1 MVTTV
6 TVNPAIDRTLIVNE
20 FKIGAVNRVSR
31 TIIDA
36 GGKGVNVAKNL
47 KNLGCDVKCLG
58 FMGPNGKYIENVLSE
73 LGIKFN
79 FVQIKND
86 IRTNIKIVDEI
97 RHTYTDI
104 NEAGPDVSQDEI
116 EKLILSINEHADLSD
131 VIVLSGSLLPNMDK
145 DFYRQIIEKVS
156 EKGVKVILDADGD
169 ALKLGVEGKPYMI
182 KPNIHEL
189 RRMTGKNLESV
200 DEIIEEGMR
209 IIESGIS
216 IVAVS
221 MGGSGSI
228 VVTEDKAYKVK
239 PIKVQVK
246 GTVGAGDA
254 YVAGFAY
261 GLSENL
267 SIEEAIKMAS
277 SASTSVIMREGTKAC
292 SLKDVEELKEK
303 VEIEVIER

>member
-6 TVNPAIDRTLIVNE
+6 TVNPAIDRTLIVND
-20 FKIGAVNRVSR
+20 FRLGAVNRVSR

-36 GGKGVNVAKNL
+36 GGKGINVAKNL

-58 FMGPNGKYIENVLSE
+58 FMGPNGKYIENVLKDS
-73 LGIKFN
+73 GIDCR
-79 FVQIKND
+79 FVRIKSD
-86 IRTNIKIVDEI
+86 IRTNIKIVDVI
-97 RHTYTDI
+97 SHTYTDI
-104 NEAGPDVSQDEI
+104 NEAGPDVSQDEM
-116 EKLILSINEHADLSD
+116 EKLISSINEHVDLSD
-131 VIVLSGSLLPNMDK
+131 VIVLSGSLLPNMEE
-145 DFYRQIIEKVS
+145 DFYKQIIEKVNA
-156 EKGVKVILDADGD
+156 KGAKVILDADGD
-169 ALKLGVEGKPYMI
+169 ALKLGIEGKPYMI
-182 KPNIHEL
+182 KPNINEL
-189 RRMTGKNLESV
+189 RRVSKKNLESV
-200 DEIIEEGMR
+200 DEIIEEGVR

-228 VVTEDKAYKVK
+228 VVTKEKAYKVR

-267 SIEEAIKMAS
+267 PVEDTIKIAS

-292 SLKDVEELKEK
+292 SLKDVEELKKK

>member
-6 TVNPAIDRTLIVNE
+6 TVNPAIDRTLIVND
-20 FKIGAVNRVSR
+20 FRLGAVNRVSR

-36 GGKGVNVAKNL
+36 GGKGINVAKNL

-58 FMGPNGKYIENVLSE
+58 FMGPNGEYIENVLKDS
-73 LGIKFN
+73 GIDCR
-79 FVQIKND
+79 FVRIKSD

-97 RHTYTDI
+97 SHTYTDI
-104 NEAGPDVSQDEI
+104 NEAGPDVSQDEM
-116 EKLILSINEHADLSD
+116 EKLISSINEHVDLSD
-131 VIVLSGSLLPNMDK
+131 VIVLSGSLLPNMEE
-145 DFYRQIIEKVS
+145 DFYKQIIEKVNA
-156 EKGVKVILDADGD
+156 KGAKVILDADGD
-169 ALKLGVEGKPYMI
+169 ALKLGIEGKPYMI
-182 KPNIHEL
+182 KPNINEL
-189 RRMTGKNLESV
+189 RRVSKKNLESV
-200 DEIIEEGMR
+200 DEIIEEGVR

-228 VVTEDKAYKVK
+228 VVTKEKAYKVR

-267 SIEEAIKMAS
+267 PVEDTIKIAS

-292 SLKDVEELKEK
+292 SLKDVEELKKK

>member
-97 RHTYTDI
+97 SHTYTDI
-104 NEAGPDVSQDEI
+104 NEAGPDISRDEI

-228 VVTEDKAYKVK
+228 VVTEDKAYKVN

>member
-6 TVNPAIDRTLIVNE
+6 TVNPAIDRTLIVND
-20 FKIGAVNRVSR
+20 FRLGAVNRVSR

-104 NEAGPDVSQDEI
+104 NEAGPDVSRGEI

-156 EKGVKVILDADGD
+156 GKGVKVILDADGD

-228 VVTEDKAYKVK
+228 VVTKEKAYKVN

-261 GLSENL
+261 GLSKDL
-267 SIEEAIKMAS
+267 PIEEAIKMAS

>member
-6 TVNPAIDRTLIVNE
+6 TVNPAIDRTLIVND
-20 FKIGAVNRVSR
+20 FRLGAVNRVSR

-36 GGKGVNVAKNL
+36 GGKGINVAKNL

-58 FMGPNGKYIENVLSE
+58 FMGPNGKYIENVLKES
-73 LGIKFN
+73 GIDCR
-79 FVQIKND
+79 FVQIKSD

-97 RHTYTDI
+97 NHTYTDI
-104 NEAGPDVSQDEI
+104 NEAGPDVSQSEI
-116 EKLILSINEHADLSD
+116 EKLISSINEHADLSD
-131 VIVLSGSLLPNMDK
+131 VIVLSGSLLPNMEE
-145 DFYRQIIEKVS
+145 DFYRQIIEKVN
-156 EKGVKVILDADGD
+156 EKGAKVILDADGD
-169 ALKLGVEGKPYMI
+169 ALKLGIEGKPYMI

-189 RRMTGKNLESV
+189 RRVSKKNLESV
-200 DEIIEEGMR
+200 DEIIEEGVR

-221 MGGSGSI
+221 MGGSGSM
-228 VVTEDKAYKVK
+228 VVTKERAYKVR

-267 SIEEAIKMAS
+267 PVEDTIKIAS

-292 SLKDVEELKEK
+292 SLKDVEELKKK

>member
-6 TVNPAIDRTLIVNE
+6 TVNPAIDRTLIVND
-20 FKIGAVNRVSR
+20 FRLGAVNRVSR

-104 NEAGPDVSQDEI
+104 NEAGPDVSRDEI

-228 VVTEDKAYKVK
+228 VVTKEKAYKVN

-261 GLSENL
+261 GLSKDL
-267 SIEEAIKMAS
+267 PIEEAIKMAS

>member
-6 TVNPAIDRTLIVNE
+6 TVNPAIDRTLIVND
-20 FKIGAVNRVSR
+20 FRLGAVNRVSR

-36 GGKGVNVAKNL
+36 GGKGINVAKNL
-47 KNLGCDVKCLG
+47 KNLGCDVTCLG

-73 LGIKFN
+73 LGIKFR

-86 IRTNIKIVDEI
+86 IRTNIKVVDEVS
-97 RHTYTDI
+97 HTYTDI
-104 NEAGPDVSQDEI
+104 NEAGPDVSYGEI

-145 DFYRQIIEKVS
+145 DFYRQIIEKVNK
-156 EKGVKVILDADGD
+156 KGAKVILDADGD
-169 ALKLGVEGKPYMI
+169 ALKFGIEGKPYMI
-182 KPNIHEL
+182 KPNIHEI
-189 RRMTGKNLESV
+189 RRMSEKNLESA

-209 IIESGIS
+209 IIEGGIS

-228 VVTEDKAYKVK
+228 VVTKEKAYRVK

-261 GLSENL
+261 ALSKNL
-267 SIEEAIKMAS
+267 PIEDAIKMAS

>member
-1 MVTTV
+1 M
-6 TVNPAIDRTLIVNE
+6 
-20 FKIGAVNRVSR
+20 SQ
-31 TIIDA
+31 
-36 GGKGVNVAKNL
+36 KNL

-58 FMGPNGKYIENVLSE
+58 FMGPNGKYIENVLKES
-73 LGIKFN
+73 GIDCR
-79 FVQIKND
+79 FVQIKSD

-97 RHTYTDI
+97 NHTYTDI
-104 NEAGPDVSQDEI
+104 NEAGPDVSQSEI
-116 EKLILSINEHADLSD
+116 EKLISSINEHADLSD
-131 VIVLSGSLLPNMDK
+131 VIVLSGSLLPNMEE
-145 DFYRQIIEKVS
+145 DFYRQIIEKVN
-156 EKGVKVILDADGD
+156 EKGAKVILDADGD
-169 ALKLGVEGKPYMI
+169 ALKLGIEGKPYMI

-189 RRMTGKNLESV
+189 RRVSKKNLESV
-200 DEIIEEGMR
+200 DEIIEEGVR

-221 MGGSGSI
+221 MGGSGSM
-228 VVTEDKAYKVK
+228 VVTKERAYKVR

-267 SIEEAIKMAS
+267 PVEDTIKIAS

-292 SLKDVEELKEK
+292 SLKDVEELKKK

>member
-6 TVNPAIDRTLIVNE
+6 TVNPAIDRTLIVND
-20 FKIGAVNRVSR
+20 IRLGAVNRVSR

-145 DFYRQIIEKVS
+145 DFYRQIIEKVNG
-156 EKGVKVILDADGD
+156 KGVKVILDADGD

-228 VVTEDKAYKVK
+228 VVTEDKAYKVN

>member
-6 TVNPAIDRTLIVNE
+6 TVNPAIDRTLIVND
-20 FKIGAVNRVSR
+20 FRLGAVNRVSR

-36 GGKGVNVAKNL
+36 GGKGINVAKNL

-58 FMGPNGKYIENVLSE
+58 FMGPNGKYVENVLKES
-73 LGIKFN
+73 GIDCR
-79 FVQIKND
+79 FVQIKSD

-97 RHTYTDI
+97 NHTYTDI

-116 EKLILSINEHADLSD
+116 EKLISSINEHADLSD
-131 VIVLSGSLLPNMDK
+131 VIVLSGSLLPNMEE
-145 DFYRQIIEKVS
+145 DFYRQIIEKVN
-156 EKGVKVILDADGD
+156 EKGAKVILDADGD
-169 ALKLGVEGKPYMI
+169 ALKLGIEGKPYMI

-189 RRMTGKNLESV
+189 RRVSKKNLESV
-200 DEIIEEGMR
+200 DEIIEEGVR

-228 VVTEDKAYKVK
+228 VVTKERAYKVR

-267 SIEEAIKMAS
+267 PVEDTMKIAS

-292 SLKDVEELKEK
+292 SLKDVEELKKK

>member
-6 TVNPAIDRTLIVNE
+6 TVNPAIDRTLIVND
-20 FKIGAVNRVSR
+20 FRLGAVNRVSR

-36 GGKGVNVAKNL
+36 GGKGINVAKNL

-86 IRTNIKIVDEI
+86 IRTNIKIVDEVS
-97 RHTYTDI
+97 HTYTDI

-116 EKLILSINEHADLSD
+116 EKLISSINEHADLSD

-145 DFYRQIIEKVS
+145 DFYRQIIEKVNG
-156 EKGVKVILDADGD
+156 KGVKVILDADGD

>member
-86 IRTNIKIVDEI
+86 IRTNIKIVDEVS
-97 RHTYTDI
+97 HTYTDI

-145 DFYRQIIEKVS
+145 DFYRQIIEKVNG
-156 EKGVKVILDADGD
+156 KGVKVILDADGD

>member
-97 RHTYTDI
+97 SHTYTDI

-131 VIVLSGSLLPNMDK
+131 VIVLSGSLLPNIDK

>member
-6 TVNPAIDRTLIVNE
+6 TVNPAIDRTLIVND
-20 FKIGAVNRVSR
+20 FRLGAVNRVSR

-104 NEAGPDVSQDEI
+104 NEAGPDVSRDEI

-221 MGGSGSI
+221 MGGSGST
-228 VVTEDKAYKVK
+228 VVTKEKAYKVN

-261 GLSENL
+261 GLSKDL
-267 SIEEAIKMAS
+267 PIEEAIKMAS

>member
-86 IRTNIKIVDEI
+86 IRTNIKIVDEVS
-97 RHTYTDI
+97 HTYTDI
-104 NEAGPDVSQDEI
+104 NEAGPDISRDEI

-228 VVTEDKAYKVK
+228 VVTEDKAYKVN